1 QPVLHVNIVERLQ
14 KKYDANP
21 SGLRAF
27 VKDLYDEA
35 GSMLTFNKTEV
46 DRTVANNLGGSQ
58 GTTQTV
64 GVFVPECPN
73 QNGFRS
79 GLTRLFNDEK

>member
-1 QPVLHVNIVERLQ
+1 MERLQ